1 MAHDNNDFSEYG
13 WEDEISDEGKEFVLL
28 PEGDYDF
35 TVTKI
40 ERARHAG
47 SEKIPPCN
55 MAKVTVTVWGPEDK
69 IDITEN
75 LFLCNKMEW
84 KLAQF
89 FLSLGLKKHG
99 EPLKMNWAAAQG
111 KTGKCRVYVD
121 TYKKKDG
128 GEGQSNKIKK
138 FYAYDENVQT
148 LSPQTPYSQPQQ
160 YQQAPQSQQYQ
171 YPQANQY
178 QQPVQGVGWK
188 AGSF

>member
-1 MAHDNNDFSEYG
+1 MANNDFFEYG

-35 TVTKI
+35 TVSKI
-40 ERARHAG
+40 ERARHSG
-47 SEKIPPCN
+47 SEKMPACN

-84 KLAQF
+84 KLSQF
-89 FLSLGLKKHG
+89 FLSIGLKKHG

-111 KTGKCRVYVD
+111 KTGKCHVYVD
-121 TYKKKDG
+121 SFYRK
-128 GEGQSNKIKK
+128 GEDKTKPPTGQSNKIKK

-148 LSPQTPYSQPQQ
+148 LSPKTTYSQPQQ
-160 YQQAPQSQQYQ
+160 YQQPA
-171 YPQANQY
+171 
-178 QQPVQGVGWK
+178 QGGGWK
-188 AGSF
+188 AGTF